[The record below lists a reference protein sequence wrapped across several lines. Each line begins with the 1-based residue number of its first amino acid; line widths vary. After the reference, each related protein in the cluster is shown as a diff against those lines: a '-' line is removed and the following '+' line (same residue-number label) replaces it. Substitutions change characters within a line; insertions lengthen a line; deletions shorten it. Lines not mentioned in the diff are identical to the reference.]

1 MKELLQKSKVP
12 IIIFAVL
19 FLCFVVYNVNKKSED
34 SDALVEYAFSEE
46 SETRQQLDKDILP
59 LLTLVK
65 NVQFDGTLFSD
76 PTFQSLADFSKPIE
90 PEDKGRENPFS
101 GTLVGPSDSTNQG
114 ALLFSGG
121 TASSEPAQ
129 STPPPRGAVPN
140 DTGTKPPGEF

>member
-1 MKELLQKSKVP
+1 MKELIQKAKIPLIV
-12 IIIFAVL
+12 FAAL
-19 FLCFVVYNVNKKSED
+19 FLCFVGYNVFIKSDEND
-34 SDALVEYAFSEE
+34 DALVEYAVTE

-90 PEDKGRENPFS
+90 PEDKGRENPFA
-101 GTLVGPSDSTNQG
+101 GALVGPSDTTNQG

-121 TASSEPAQ
+121 IASS
-129 STPPPRGAVPN
+129 TPKQTTPNRGATPS
-140 DTGTKPPGEF
+140 GTKPPGEF

>member
-1 MKELLQKSKVP
+1 MKELIQKAKVP
-12 IIIFAVL
+12 IIIFVVL
-19 FLCFVVYNVNKKSED
+19 FLCFVGYNVFIKSDEG
-34 SDALVEYAFSEE
+34 DAIVEYAVSAD

-90 PEDKGRENPFS
+90 PEDKGRDNPFAGS
-101 GTLVGPSDSTNQG
+101 LVGPSDTTNQR

-121 TASSEPAQ
+121 TASSTPKK
-129 STPPPRGAVPN
+129 STPTRGVIPVLIDAR
-140 DTGTKPPGEF
+140 PPGEF